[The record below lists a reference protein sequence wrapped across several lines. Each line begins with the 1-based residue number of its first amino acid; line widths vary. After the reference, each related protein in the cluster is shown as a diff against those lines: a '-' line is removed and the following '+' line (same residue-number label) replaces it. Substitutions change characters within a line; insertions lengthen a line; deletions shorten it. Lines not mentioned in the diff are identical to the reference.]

1 MFDLLMFDLDGTLV
15 HTAPEIADAAN
26 DVLRSLD
33 LRTAT
38 DAQVNGW
45 IGDGARELMVRAIAD
60 AGGEDESA
68 IRDDTPRMNDVM
80 QQFAQ
85 AYDVRCGQRSQL
97 YPSVIET
104 LRDLQH
110 RGIPLAL
117 VTNKESRL
125 TERVLDVHGLRRFF
139 DTVVAG
145 DTLARSKPDPM
156 QLHHCLDIHHVTAD
170 KALLVGDSRVDVAA
184 ARAAGVICWAVPYGY
199 NRGRPISEAHPD
211 RLIDN
216 ISVVLEAVSGNA
228 SEHLDGQSRATVR
241 H

>member
-15 HTAPEIADAAN
+15 NTAPEIADATN

-33 LRTAT
+33 LHPAT

-60 AGGEDESA
+60 AGGGDEST
-68 IRDDTPRMNDVM
+68 IRNNKPRMDNVM

-85 AYDVRCGQRSQL
+85 AYTQRCGERSQL
-97 YPSVIET
+97 YPAVIET
-104 LRDLQH
+104 LRKLH
-110 RGIPLAL
+110 SGSIPLAL

-125 TERVLDVHGLRRFF
+125 TERVLDVHGLRPYF

-156 QLHHCLDIHHVTAD
+156 PLQHCLDIYRVTAD
-170 KALLVGDSRVDVAA
+170 KALLVGDSRVDIAA
-184 ARAAGVICWAVPYGY
+184 ARAAGVTFWAVPYGY
-199 NRGRPISEAHPD
+199 NQGRPISEARPD
-211 RLIDN
+211 RLIDD
-216 ISVVLEAVSGNA
+216 ISAVLEVVSGNA
-228 SEHLDGQSRATVR
+228 AAGPDEQARAIA
-241 H
+241 HS